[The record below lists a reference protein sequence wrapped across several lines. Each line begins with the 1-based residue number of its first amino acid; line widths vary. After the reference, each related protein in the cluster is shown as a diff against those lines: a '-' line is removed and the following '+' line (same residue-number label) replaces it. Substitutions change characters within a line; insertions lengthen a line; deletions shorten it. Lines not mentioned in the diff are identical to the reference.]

1 MILFSVHLLVVGEP
15 VYKGPENVI
24 YFDSNGP
31 EEEFL
36 SDKSSYWLIAFYASW
51 NPACGK
57 LAPIFSKL
65 SLE

>member
-1 MILFSVHLLVVGEP
+1 MYSFSVHFLLTGEP
-15 VYKGPENVI
+15 VSKGPENVV
-24 YFDSNGP
+24 YFDANGP
-31 EEEFL
+31 EEEL
-36 SDKSSYWLIAFYASW
+36 RNDKDCYWLVAFYASW